1 MGFRVQPRV
10 FDIPE
15 NDPFANDRLGRKEPA
30 EVLTRLV
37 RSFDGPCVIAVDAA
51 WGNGKTTFLRMW
63 AQHLRIVGCPV
74 VEFNAWETDF
84 AADPFLALTE
94 EMIEELSKYE
104 DTNGTTIDTFKS
116 KASKVLRQ
124 VAPEIVQSVAVSI
137 SGPVAGKTV
146 GSLLEALAKERMS
159 EYTESKKAIRDFRMT
174 LEEMASSMQ
183 EDGGKG
189 GPLVVVI
196 DELDRCRPTYA
207 IELLETAKHLFSV
220 DGIVFVL
227 GINRAGMEQSVNAL
241 YGENFDGVEYLRRF
255 FDIDFRLPEAE
266 RTAFI
271 DAKLSEIWIDTHY
284 RPKQAVLSSSGRG
297 DASQLLHDFFGSSGL
312 SLRTVGQALH
322 RLGLMLTSSPND
334 RAFSVLTA
342 TFAIILRTFEPD
354 LYYRFACN
362 KATDEEVAVAVF
374 GRLETDYRYSNI
386 GRTLELQILLAAAE
400 EQLVRGLEL
409 NEIESPLLLKYRKLA
424 GKNKLASVE
433 HDLETNHAVTMISFA
448 EHAQQQG
455 VTRGSRPMFKHIYE
469 RLELLS
475 RDFLDREKLS
485 N

>member
-15 NDPFANDRLGRKEPA
+15 NDPFANDKLGRKEPA

-37 RSFDGPCVIAVDAA
+37 RSFEGPCVIAVDAA
-51 WGNGKTTFLRMW
+51 WGNGKTTFLKMW

-116 KASKVLRQ
+116 IATKVLRQ

-137 SGPVAGKTV
+137 GGPVAGKTV
-146 GSLLEALAKERMS
+146 GNLLEALAEERMS
-159 EYTESKKAIRDFRMT
+159 EYTESKKAMRDFRKT

-220 DGIVFVL
+220 DGVVFVL
-227 GINRAGMEQSVNAL
+227 GINRAGMEHSVNAL

-271 DAKLSEIWIDTHY
+271 DAKLSEIRIDTHY
-284 RPKQAVLSSSGRG
+284 RPIKP
-297 DASQLLHDFFGSSGL
+297 F
-312 SLRTVGQALH
+312 
-322 RLGLMLTSSPND
+322 
-334 RAFSVLTA
+334 
-342 TFAIILRTFEPD
+342 
-354 LYYRFACN
+354 
-362 KATDEEVAVAVF
+362 
-374 GRLETDYRYSNI
+374 
-386 GRTLELQILLAAAE
+386 
-400 EQLVRGLEL
+400 
-409 NEIESPLLLKYRKLA
+409 
-424 GKNKLASVE
+424 
-433 HDLETNHAVTMISFA
+433 
-448 EHAQQQG
+448 
-455 VTRGSRPMFKHIYE
+455 
-469 RLELLS
+469 
-475 RDFLDREKLS
+475 
-485 N
+485 